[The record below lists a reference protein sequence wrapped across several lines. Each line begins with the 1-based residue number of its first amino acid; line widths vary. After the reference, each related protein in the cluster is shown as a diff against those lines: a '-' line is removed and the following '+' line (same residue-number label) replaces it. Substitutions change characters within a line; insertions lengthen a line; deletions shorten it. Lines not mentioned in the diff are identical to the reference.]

1 MLRKKTAKDMMRM
14 YSDIELRLEV
24 ISEVIDELL
33 ESYPEERRCT
43 TVEERI
49 QHKLMLRKLAGEN
62 NGNIFDQY

>member
-33 ESYPEERRCT
+33 ESYPEERRRT

-49 QHKLMLRKLAGEN
+49 QYKLMLRKLAGEN
-62 NGNIFDQY
+62 NGNIYN